1 MVFVGWL
8 FSSVTPLTI
17 EDVGIFYNKLASLMI
32 DNLAPFISRRGET
45 RSGVSPF
52 EKSQIPS
59 SLAKGRGSGVMGF
72 KTKPFDASIVVG

>member
-1 MVFVGWL
+1 
-8 FSSVTPLTI
+8 
-17 EDVGIFYNKLASLMI
+17 MI
-32 DNLAPFISRRGET
+32 NNLAPFISRRGET